1 MTAANH
7 EGLSADTKGTK
18 KINGLRDLRG
28 YRVAIFVVVGCV
40 GFWTARP
47 QQVFTHG
54 AVTTTVLF
62 DREVV
67 RVLNDHCV
75 MCHMAG
81 GIAFPLES
89 YEETWRRGQTI
100 RTSVLRHHMP
110 PWPAVPGYGT
120 FLNANRLTV
129 REAQFVISWV
139 EGLGPR
145 NAGKVFL
152 NVADPNA
159 VRQPEVGAS
168 YLHAGHWMIGT
179 PDVKRELAAT
189 TVRAQGDVTIKT
201 VVDLGLDRERRVDAL
216 EYMPGDRR
224 VVRAAVFTI
233 EQTGQWLGSWTPW
246 YGFVKAPAG
255 AAFRL
260 APGARVVAEIHY
272 RGANETV
279 VDRGTIGVTFAGD
292 RPTRDI
298 SDLVIMGDSTSRPG
312 TLRARSRLVADTYF
326 WALQPRTAPGLTS
339 IQISARR
346 PDGRIE
352 ILLFARDISAEWPT
366 PYLLD
371 RPVLLPRGTEVTV
384 SAHYANNPPV
394 DRTLL
399 ILSRYRG

>member
-1 MTAANH
+1 MNPR
-7 EGLSADTKGTK
+7 L
-18 KINGLRDLRG
+18 LRDLRA
-28 YRVAIFVVVGCV
+28 YRAAIFVVVSCGA
-40 GFWTARP
+40 FWIAWP
-47 QQVFTHG
+47 QSVLTHG
-54 AVTTTVLF
+54 SVTTTVLF
-62 DREVV
+62 DREIV

-75 MCHMAG
+75 MCHMSG
-81 GIAFPLES
+81 GIASPLES
-89 YEETWRRGQTI
+89 YEETWRRGQAI

-120 FLNANRLTV
+120 FLNENRLTV

-159 VRQPEVGAS
+159 ARQPEVAAS

-179 PDVKRELAAT
+179 PDVTRELAAT
-189 TVRAQGDVTIKT
+189 TVRAQGDITIKT
-201 VVDLGLDRERRVDAL
+201 VVDLRLDRERRVDAL

-224 VVRAAVFTI
+224 VVRAAVFTL

-255 AAFRL
+255 AAFHL
-260 APGARVVAEIHY
+260 LPGARIVAEIHY

-279 VDRGTIGVTFAGD
+279 VDRGTIGLRFAAD
-292 RPTRDI
+292 RAMRDI
-298 SDLVIMGDSTSRPG
+298 SDLVVTGEATSRPS
-312 TLRARSRLVADTYF
+312 TLRAHVRLGADTYF

-339 IQISARR
+339 IQVSARR
-346 PDGRIE
+346 PDGRVE
-352 ILLFARDISAEWPT
+352 ILLFAREIPAEWPT

-371 RPVLLPRGTEVTV
+371 RPVLLPRGTELTV
-384 SAHYANNPPV
+384 SAHYANSPPA

>member
-1 MTAANH
+1 MNPQ
-7 EGLSADTKGTK
+7 L
-18 KINGLRDLRG
+18 LRDLRVC
-28 YRVAIFVVVGCV
+28 REATFVVVVAAIGAGCLV
-40 GFWTARP
+40 WPER
-47 QQVFTHG
+47 VLTHG
-54 AVTTTVLF
+54 SVTTTVLF

-89 YEETWRRGQTI
+89 YEETWRRGQAI

-110 PWPAVPGYGT
+110 PWPALAGYGT
-120 FLNANRLTV
+120 FLNENRLTV

-159 VRQPEVGAS
+159 ARQPEVRAS

-179 PDVKRELAAT
+179 PDVKRELAAN
-189 TVRAQGDVTIKT
+189 TVRARQGDVTIKT
-201 VVDLGLDRERRVDAL
+201 VVDAGLDRERRVDAL

-260 APGARVVAEIHY
+260 APGARIVAEIHY
-272 RGANETV
+272 RGTNETV
-279 VDRGTIGVTFAGD
+279 VDRGTIGLTFTGD
-292 RPTRDI
+292 R
-298 SDLVIMGDSTSRPG
+298 
-312 TLRARSRLVADTYF
+312 A
-326 WALQPRTAPGLTS
+326 
-339 IQISARR
+339 
-346 PDGRIE
+346 
-352 ILLFARDISAEWPT
+352 ARD
-366 PYLLD
+366 
-371 RPVLLPRGTEVTV
+371 
-384 SAHYANNPPV
+384 N
-394 DRTLL
+394 
-399 ILSRYRG
+399 